1 MKASS
6 KFIRLSLVAGWLVVM
21 AVAFAPQEASA
32 ASCYTNK
39 SGDWNDPLVWGG
51 CGSGYPGQTTNDYVT
66 IKNGHTVTLNIS
78 PGAIYFLEIES
89 GATFS
94 GSTNTLKI
102 SSNGGTPGILKNGTF
117 NANTGTVMFD
127 SSFGST
133 IAEVKGGPTF
143 YKVDASIGVDFY
155 DGASRARINDTFTI
169 NANGYV
175 AEQGGDGRP
184 IYGTGSTLKFNT
196 SNTESA
202 PYNSNEEWDAQG
214 GTTVG
219 TSPGVPQNVEL
230 ASSTWLSLNTN
241 TWTRPMGGNLTIGSG
256 SGLILQTDSNTAL
269 TVQGSVANSGT
280 IRQARNAFNSG
291 TFHFVQITDS
301 ASATKYYGVNLTA
314 NNFGST
320 TVWVSG
326 DRPATGTCP
335 DIASGSRPVRRCYLI
350 DVTTSGSASATFY
363 YTYAELRA
371 DLGQSAAN
379 LKVWRNTSG
388 TTWTQLASTPNATCV
403 SGQLNCSVQ
412 ATSFTPTRID
422 GAASPEDTT
431 DDYVLMESN
440 PQAVTMA
447 DFSAAQTGDAVLL
460 TWETVSELENRGFN
474 LYRGVD
480 PSAPDRQLN
489 DTLIPSQSQGNPGGF
504 IYTWEDRADL
514 TPGTTYFYWVEDVDI
529 YGTATRHGPVS
540 VDYGAPTAVR
550 VLDAGAVTTLP
561 LALPLAGA
569 GLLALAGLAARR
581 RHG

>member
-1 MKASS
+1 MMRTS
-6 KFIRLSLVAGWLVVM
+6 KRLFHLSLVVGLLVVM
-21 AVAFAPQEASA
+21 AIAFAPQA
-32 ASCYTNK
+32 AYAAGTCYSQSDGNW
-39 SGDWNDPLVWGG
+39 SSILWWCSDIA
-51 CGSGYPGQTTNDYVT
+51 GQRALQTNDDVV
-66 IKNGHTVTLNIS
+66 IQHTVTLNQHATVRGIAIDS
-78 PGAIYFLEIES
+78 GKTFNNGAY
-89 GATFS
+89 
-94 GSTNTLKI
+94 TLTA
-102 SSNGGTPGILKNGTF
+102 NGGYLTNNGTYNGDIGTYSFTAAGGVYGTSNTTF
-117 NANTGTVMFD
+117 NNV
-127 SSFGST
+127 T
-133 IAEVKGGPTF
+133 ISA
-143 YKVDASIGVDFY
+143 GVDFFTT
-155 DGASRARINDTFTI
+155 DGNSNTHRARINGTLTI
-169 NANGYV
+169 NPNGYV
-175 AEQGGDGRP
+175 SDDGGDGRP

-363 YTYAELRA
+363 YTREELRV

-388 TTWTQLASTPNATCV
+388 TTWTQLASTPNATCGT
-403 SGQLNCSVQ
+403 GQLNCSVQ

-431 DDYVLMESN
+431 DDYVLMESS

-489 DTLIPSQSQGNPGGF
+489 ETLIPSQSQGNPGGF

-561 LALPLAGA
+561 LALPLVGA

-581 RHG
+581 RRG